1 MDRRTFMMT
10 SAWLSTPAGSAWAL
24 PWAGLAHA
32 AARGGTFAIA
42 DSSLPASAASAAFAR
57 YTTAMNLPVFETG
70 EDIGLLWHLR
80 LLPLLSE
87 SADAGTTPWLIG
99 ITRASDYFVLK
110 ELATRAT
117 HRLEHSHEQDA
128 QSAQVSFVLAPR

>member
-1 MDRRTFMMT
+1 MDRRSFMMT
-10 SAWLSTPAGSAWAL
+10 SAWLSTTTGCAWAL

-42 DSSLPASAASAAFAR
+42 DSSLPASAAFAR
-57 YTTAMNLPVFETG
+57 YTAAMNLPVFETG
-70 EDIGLLWHLR
+70 DDIGLLWHLR
-80 LLPLLSE
+80 LLPLLSK
-87 SADAGTTPWLIG
+87 SADASATPWLIG
-99 ITRASDYFVLK
+99 VTRASDYFVLK

-128 QSAQVSFVLAPR
+128 QSAQSAHISFVLAPR